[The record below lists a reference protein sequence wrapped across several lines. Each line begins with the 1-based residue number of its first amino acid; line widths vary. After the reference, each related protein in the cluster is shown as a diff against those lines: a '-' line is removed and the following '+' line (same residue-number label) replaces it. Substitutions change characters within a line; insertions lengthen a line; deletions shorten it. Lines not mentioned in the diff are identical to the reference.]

1 MEYSSNYLEIMHQDH
16 RDRMSFLNRSKKM
29 RSASQNTQ
37 PNPKVSPEL
46 SNKGLYL
53 PNFRDFFIFWLF
65 LTIFYNFFYTRNIFE
80 LNLFFLIKIFVIK
93 FIKSVKKLISFHFSF
108 NSKFFQFLSTEFQ
121 IFTSM
126 K

>member
-53 PNFRDFFIFWLF
+53 PNFRDFFYF
-65 LTIFYNFFYTRNIFE
+65 LAVFAD
-80 LNLFFLIKIFVIK
+80 FLQ
-93 FIKSVKKLISFHFSF
+93 FSLYLEYF
-108 NSKFFQFLSTEFQ
+108 RT
-121 IFTSM
+121 
-126 K
+126 